1 MLSAIEKSIHI
12 LSLILILISALRMC
26 CVFMCSVHNAPI
38 FNRTQIFH
46 FQCCKSMAL
55 CIAVPIHNNNLLQ
68 QHTFSNKWYKHE
80 HRQLFKSI
88 IIHKYGYAS
97 YGIPS
102 GNYNDNR
109 TILKWKE
116 TNREKIAAMRV
127 EIVVPVQ
134 CVIVCSVHW
143 ALLNSQTKSKVHRIQ
158 WTALLIFIYSNSN
171 AKFSLPKKPIQDN
184 QKRPFS
190 EEREN
195 ETACIESIRNIIV
208 VEIISKPFCSQQS
221 IPIRCDAI
229 QFNFKSFWNYNP
241 SLGSITPMK
250 TRKYYVFQRK
260 AWFISGIYYMN
271 LI

>member
-12 LSLILILISALRMC
+12 LSLILISALRIC
-26 CVFMCSVHNAPI
+26 CVFMFMYSVHNAPI

-46 FQCCKSMAL
+46 FQCCKSLAL

-102 GNYNDNR
+102 GNYKDYR
-109 TILKWKE
+109 TIFEMKRNEQRK
-116 TNREKIAAMRV
+116 KMAAMRV
-127 EIVVPVQ
+127 EIVLPVQ

-143 ALLNSQTKSKVHRIQ
+143 ALLKSQTKSKAHQIQ

-184 QKRPFS
+184 QKLTTIFR
-190 EEREN
+190 RRRKR
-195 ETACIESIRNIIV
+195 IRNIIV
-208 VEIISKPFCSQQS
+208 VEIISKPFCSPQS
-221 IPIRCDAI
+221 IPIRCDPI
-229 QFNFKSFWNYNP
+229 Q
-241 SLGSITPMK
+241 L
-250 TRKYYVFQRK
+250 
-260 AWFISGIYYMN
+260 
-271 LI
+271 